1 MTAQRQSVRDTFTS
15 KVKVAIHKVYGTD
28 LPQINMQA
36 SPVQIQKWK
45 KTPAVVRCY
54 RKLFKKIKP
63 NEPATFMLRI
73 VENLRKNKGNPSEI
87 QIAYAISISEV
98 YLCPKNQGIQ
108 INDTIKL
115 NIEKNLVSFNF
126 NFA

>member
-1 MTAQRQSVRDTFTS
+1 
-15 KVKVAIHKVYGTD
+15 
-28 LPQINMQA
+28 MQA

-45 KTPAVVRCY
+45 KTPAVARCY
-54 RKLFKKIKP
+54 RKLFKRIKLD
-63 NEPATFMLRI
+63 EPATFISRI
-73 VENLRKNKGNPSEI
+73 IENLRKDKGNSSEI
-87 QIAYAISISEV
+87 QIAYAISISEMC
-98 YLCPKNQGIQ
+98 LCPKNQDIQ